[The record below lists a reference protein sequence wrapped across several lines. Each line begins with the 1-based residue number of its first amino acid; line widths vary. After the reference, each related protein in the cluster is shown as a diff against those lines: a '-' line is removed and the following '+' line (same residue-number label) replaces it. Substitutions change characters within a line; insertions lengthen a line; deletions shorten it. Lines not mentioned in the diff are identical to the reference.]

1 MALKSKFKCM
11 SIECSCLSQKVNSI
25 QNLFQDF
32 DMVEDADGKIDTE
45 GFEAELEEM
54 LQNQ

>member
-1 MALKSKFKCM
+1 MFEVIK
-11 SIECSCLSQKVNSI
+11 LSLQDLHLQLS
-25 QNLFQDF
+25 LQDF

>member
-1 MALKSKFKCM
+1 M
-11 SIECSCLSQKVNSI
+11 IEM
-25 QNLFQDF
+25 LFLQDF
-32 DMVEDADGKIDTE
+32 DMVEDADGKLDTE